1 MTEQKLPKLCICW
14 CLITHDVLADVPDGL
29 QRGLLHVFGAG
40 GVSDVG
46 HQLWN
51 QLWPLVNW
59 DLCAGDPGDALRRRA
74 GPVRL
79 RAQSL

>member
-1 MTEQKLPKLCICW
+1 MDENNVWWPQRVY
-14 CLITHDVLADVPDGL
+14 LITHNVLADVSNGL

-40 GVSDVG
+40 GVSDIG
-46 HQLWN
+46 HQLWD
-51 QLWPLVNW
+51 QLGPLVNR
-59 DLCAGDPGDALRRRA
+59 DLCAGDPSDALRCRA